1 MTAANIRVCAVI
13 PSYNHWQAMPAIV
26 ERLRTLGLAVFVI
39 DDGSAAPAQAAL
51 AALNAPQGGVQV
63 RRLEVNRGKG
73 GAVLEGFALARA
85 AGFSHCVQVDAD
97 GQHDMAAV
105 TDMLALARQHP
116 DAIIAGQAAYDD
128 SAPLGRVVGRW
139 ITHVCVWIETLSFD
153 VHDSMCGL
161 RVYPVAAIAALLDRG
176 GRIGQGMDFDIEILV
191 RLHRAGTPGVNH
203 PVSVTYPP
211 GNLSNFRMWRDNWHI
226 TKMHTRLIAGTLV
239 SLPVVLWRR
248 SRRAG
253 TATHWAGLGERGMY
267 WGLQGS
273 AWAYRLLGRRGCM
286 AMLAP
291 VVLYF
296 YLTAGERRRASLDF
310 LRRAFAASGRARP
323 PGWWEGYRHF
333 LSFARRALDSFVAW
347 MGRMPADA
355 VRPMEV
361 AALEEAKA
369 QPRGAI
375 FIVSHHGNVEVSRAL
390 LDPGTRRRVVVLTH
404 TRHAETYNR
413 ILREFNPAAAVI
425 VAGMRA
431 DTHRPSAADRRRR
444 LAVHCRRSHA
454 GQRKPAD
461 QRRAVSR
468 RGRRILPG
476 ALSDGGAA
484 RLSDLSFL
492 LPAPRRSLRT
502 ARRAAG
508 RSGRPAARPAGRS
521 ARPICRRLRMPSREA
536 CAGRPVPVVQLLRLL
551 AAGRPDRPS
560 MISTE
565 VTIRTQFYDLDPMN
579 IVWHGNYVRYLEQA
593 RAALLGGIGFG
604 YREMKES
611 GFAWPIV
618 DLSIR
623 YVRPL
628 QLNQDFV
635 VRATLTEYE
644 NRLCISYR
652 VLDAASRDVL
662 TKARTVQV
670 AVSIESGELSFESPP
685 QLIACVRSHL

>member
-85 AGFSHCVQVDAD
+85 AGYSHCVQVDAD

-116 DAIIAGQAAYDD
+116 DAIIVGQAAYDD
-128 SAPLGRVVGRW
+128 SAPLGRVAGRW

-191 RLHRAGTPGVNH
+191 RLHRAGTPVVNH

-226 TKMHTRLIAGTLV
+226 TKMHTRLIAGKLV
-239 SLPVVLWRR
+239 SLPVLLWRR

-323 PGWWEGYRHF
+323 PGWWDGYRHF

-347 MGRMPADA
+347 MGRMPAEA

-390 LDPGTRRRVVVLTH
+390 LDPGTCQRVVVLTH
-404 TRHAETYNR
+404 TRHAENYNR
-413 ILREFNPAAAVI
+413 ILREFNPQAAVTCCRSPRWGRTRI
-425 VAGMRA
+425 TLQQRS
-431 DTHRPSAADRRRR
+431 TAATGCP
-444 LAVHCRRSHA
+444 LPAIARRSAEA
-454 GQRKPAD
+454 GGPA
-461 QRRAVSR
+461 SR
-468 RGRRILPG
+468 RFSARTPNSPRGRISWPRCSIVRSISS
-476 ALSDGGAA
+476 A
-484 RLSDLSFL
+484 
-492 LPAPRRSLRT
+492 APRRRSRELRVERL
-502 ARRAAG
+502 AERAVLPRGQRAQALTRYAAAYACRLEKQVLEDPFQWYPSTTFG
-508 RSGRPAARPAGRS
+508 GRPARQTQHDQHRSDDLDAVLRP
-521 ARPICRRLRMPSREA
+521 
-536 CAGRPVPVVQLLRLL
+536 
-551 AAGRPDRPS
+551 RPDEHR
-560 MISTE
+560 
-565 VTIRTQFYDLDPMN
+565 R
-579 IVWHGNYVRYLEQA
+579 HGNYARYPQQ
-593 RAALLGGIGFG
+593 RAPRCSAG
-604 YREMKES
+604 S
-611 GFAWPIV
+611 
-618 DLSIR
+618 
-623 YVRPL
+623 
-628 QLNQDFV
+628 
-635 VRATLTEYE
+635 
-644 NRLCISYR
+644 
-652 VLDAASRDVL
+652 AS
-662 TKARTVQV
+662 A
-670 AVSIESGELSFESPP
+670 
-685 QLIACVRSHL
+685 IAK